1 MDLRSRFA
9 TLTAAAL
16 LSCAHAP
23 AETTS
28 STAPAASAAPDD
40 AALVAA
46 PDRTEGDRKLDPG
59 RNPAGLLAFLGV
71 RPGMRVGELVA
82 GGGYTTELLA
92 RAVGPQGT
100 VFAENPAFVVQRFA
114 AKPWAERLER
124 PVNKN
129 VVRADRELED
139 PFPPEAK
146 DLDLVVMYANYHD
159 AVGLFKTDRAKMNSA
174 VFAALKPGGRY
185 AVVDS
190 SARAGTGAAE
200 VERLHRI
207 DEDFV
212 KQEVQAAGFKLER
225 SDDFMRNPQDPR
237 DWNASPTAAAEKR
250 GTSDR
255 FALMFVKP

>member
-1 MDLRSRFA
+1 MHFRPFA
-9 TLTAAAL
+9 PLLAAAF
-16 LSCAHAP
+16 LSCVHAP
-23 AETTS
+23 S
-28 STAPAASAAPDD
+28 SPPASASASAPDY

-46 PDRTEGDRKLDPG
+46 PDRTEADRQMDPG

-71 RPGMRVGELVA
+71 KPGMKVGELVA

-92 RAVGPQGT
+92 RAVGPEG
-100 VFAENPAFVVQRFA
+100 VVYAENPAFVLERFA
-114 AKPWAERLER
+114 AKSWPARLER

-129 VVRADRELED
+129 VVRADREMDD

-146 DLDLVVMYANYHD
+146 DLDLVVIYAVYHD
-159 AVGLFKTDRAKMNSA
+159 AVGLFRADRAKMNAA

-190 SARAGTGAAE
+190 SAKAGTGAAE

-225 SDDFMRNPQDPR
+225 SDDFTRNPADTR
-237 DWNASPTAAAEKR
+237 DWNASPVAAAEKR